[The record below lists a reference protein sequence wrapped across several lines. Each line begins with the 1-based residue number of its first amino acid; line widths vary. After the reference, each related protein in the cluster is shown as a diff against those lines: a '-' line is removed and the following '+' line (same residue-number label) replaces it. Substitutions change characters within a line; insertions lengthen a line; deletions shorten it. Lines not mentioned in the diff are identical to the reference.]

1 MGEHRLYGELTK
13 ASERYGSEVYRKIR
27 VADVVDIELLS
38 TRELGSFAL
47 KAHFDFVVSTTLHV
61 PEFALEFDDLGH
73 IGTKDDTKDQ
83 ICREAGLTLFR
94 VRDSIQRARFQKLHF
109 AGYLVHF
116 WHHALEFKRMKEF
129 GEVAPYEPFMMS
141 SFIREDAKHIFD
153 SEWNFLGMGQAKY
166 QRLMRDRGREFWQV
180 SHLDLEHVVPV
191 GPSNNFCA
199 MVATKID
206 SQPYVGRAKLEL
218 SVPSVGKFDGFEKAL
233 WELGEFCLGMAF
245 DDLITEINDPSEQ
258 SLIPETSIEIVRQL
272 LGKGFIMCMGSGS
285 PGGGFGLLDAGR

>member
-109 AGYLVHF
+109 VGYLVHF

-129 GEVAPYEPFMMS
+129 GEVAPFDHTAS
-141 SFIREDAKHIFD
+141 SK
-153 SEWNFLGMGQAKY
+153 Q
-166 QRLMRDRGREFWQV
+166 
-180 SHLDLEHVVPV
+180 
-191 GPSNNFCA
+191 
-199 MVATKID
+199 
-206 SQPYVGRAKLEL
+206 
-218 SVPSVGKFDGFEKAL
+218 
-233 WELGEFCLGMAF
+233 
-245 DDLITEINDPSEQ
+245 
-258 SLIPETSIEIVRQL
+258 
-272 LGKGFIMCMGSGS
+272 
-285 PGGGFGLLDAGR
+285 GGFCELTNCGGYEEKWRLRAGKPGWRPSSAAG